1 MTSKDVNQN
10 KVNKFALIDGLEN
23 SKTIKMLQ
31 LLNSNNA
38 ISLCEFKRLFGED
51 AEKFLSEAGDWIE
64 VDKAK
69 EEIKITAKGKKILE
83 EYLSKDPLA
92 VLLDSEEV
100 LTHRIFDKCDVVDD
114 VALMLVYALGKDENN
129 NLTYLPIIATSDGRL
144 IRVKDKE
151 KELIDEGWKP
161 SEIPKDSRYCYFE
174 VEINGRNYFFKLKDK
189 PSFTDRFKITNISKE
204 GLRML
209 VEKTKI
215 NPKALFDDIVS
226 VIKDYWDHNDPRE
239 YYVCASL
246 VILPY
251 IEHFLQHTIYLLL
264 QGKED
269 TGKSTL
275 QRLLSYLQLYGLFGG
290 KKTLSVLVHYID
302 FYGVKLGLDEFEKYA
317 KEDKTMLQGVLNSG
331 LYADGTYDKF
341 NKDAKEFKD
350 AIVSLRTFGFKSF
363 SCNEL
368 YGFDSSFLSRCYSI
382 ICVRQGRDL
391 KNIWDREVVN
401 EDLPKFQEIVDRCF
415 AYCLANWKEILKAI
429 KEEKRKLEEEKLFGR
444 TTDRNSII
452 LGIINH
458 FNPEVYSQVKE
469 LLQDKEGLTK
479 KEELETESGALFWV
493 LADLFLEKQKQEQS
507 ILIVTNKQ
515 LVDIIQEQ
523 LGFPDEERT
532 KYAKRVGKLLKRVGL
547 FKKPDQ
553 IKRTKEGMVYCIY
566 LRDFEDLLKRFNYI
580 DILNYITSQSAQ
592 TSSDGE
598 VSEFCVVMKL
608 NNTEEP
614 KSETLENSQ
623 VSKGKTP
630 VPTDKQVILLKEIIR
645 KLKENGENTIERIS
659 EKWNEFSQIYDLT
672 DLEKL
677 LVYLKK
683 EGLIFEPRAGYYEL
697 L

>member
-1 MTSKDVNQN
+1 MKNILILGSTGTIGRNTLEVIRSQKDRFNVVGLACKEN
-10 KVNKFALIDGLEN
+10 KK
-23 SKTIKMLQ
+23 
-31 LLNSNNA
+31 LLSA
-38 ISLCEFKRLFGED
+38 QIEEFKPSYIYMEKRDILFEKKFKNVKFFYGE
-51 AEKFLSEAGDWIE
+51 EGIVEISTLKE
-64 VDKAK
+64 VDF
-69 EEIKITAKGKKILE
+69 I
-83 EYLSKDPLA
+83 
-92 VLLDSEEV
+92 
-100 LTHRIFDKCDVVDD
+100 IF
-114 VALMLVYALGKDENN
+114 A
-129 NLTYLPIIATSDGRL
+129 
-144 IRVKDKE
+144 
-151 KELIDEGWKP
+151 
-161 SEIPKDSRYCYFE
+161 IPG
-174 VEINGRNYFFKLKDK
+174 I
-189 PSFTDRFKITNISKE
+189 
-204 GLRML
+204 
-209 VEKTKI
+209 
-215 NPKALFDDIVS
+215 
-226 VIKDYWDHNDPRE
+226 
-239 YYVCASL
+239 
-246 VILPY
+246 
-251 IEHFLQHTIYLLL
+251 
-264 QGKED
+264 
-269 TGKSTL
+269 
-275 QRLLSYLQLYGLFGG
+275 
-290 KKTLSVLVHYID
+290 KTLKAFI
-302 FYGVKLGLDEFEKYA
+302 E
-317 KEDKTMLQGVLNSG
+317 
-331 LYADGTYDKF
+331 
-341 NKDAKEFKD
+341 
-350 AIVSLRTFGFKSF
+350 
-363 SCNEL
+363 
-368 YGFDSSFLSRCYSI
+368 
-382 ICVRQGRDL
+382 
-391 KNIWDREVVN
+391 
-401 EDLPKFQEIVDRCF
+401 
-415 AYCLANWKEILKAI
+415 AI

-523 LGFPDEERT
+523 FGFPDEERT